1 MPIVRFTDRWLQAAS
16 LTPAEGRAEYT
27 DGLCPGLHLRV
38 TSLGVRTFSVMF
50 RINGKLTRKT
60 LGRFPVVSLANAR
73 SSALDV
79 MRKAQEGIDAREHR
93 SREESTLTY
102 SELVKSYIEKH
113 LKPSARSWKNVQS
126 GLEHARMNRFKQHR
140 VAEIS
145 RRDII
150 AVIDEIV
157 AEGKPQAAINHLR
170 HLKMMFN
177 WAAGRDM
184 IGVNPC
190 DGVKSPGRTTERD
203 RVLSDLE
210 IAAVWRS
217 TFILPAPFGA
227 MYRMFLLTGQRRS
240 EVATMQ
246 WHEIAGTVWTIP
258 REKVKKDRPHAIPL
272 SKTALATLD
281 ALPKHGPE
289 AYVFTTTDGDRP
301 SSNFDKV
308 KQELDRL
315 SRTSGW
321 TIHDI
326 RRTVRTKLAELGV
339 PEIVARKVVNH
350 ETGKVDRIYNRHAY
364 LDEKRKALVKWE
376 QKLISL
382 NGKV

>member
-1 MPIVRFTDRWLQAAS
+1 MPTVRFTNRWLQAAS
-16 LTPAEGRAEYT
+16 LTPAEGRAEYI

-50 RINGKLTRKT
+50 RRNGKLTRKT

-73 SSALDV
+73 LSALDV

-93 SREESTLTY
+93 SRQESTLTY
-102 SELVKSYIEKH
+102 SDLVESYVEKH
-113 LKPSARSWKNVQS
+113 LRPNARSWRNVAS
-126 GLEHARMNRFKQHR
+126 GLRHARMDQFTKRR
-140 VAEIS
+140 VADIS

-150 AVIDEIV
+150 AVIDDIV

-184 IGVNPC
+184 IGTNPC

-203 RVLSDLE
+203 RVLSDHE
-210 IAAVWRS
+210 IVAVWKATS
-217 TFILPAPFGA
+217 KLPAPFGA

-246 WHEIAGTVWTIP
+246 WHEVEGTIWTIP
-258 REKVKKDRPHAIPL
+258 REKVKKDRPHAVPL
-272 SKTALATLD
+272 SKSALTTL
-281 ALPKHGPE
+281 ASLPKYGPE
-289 AYVFTTTDGDRP
+289 AYVFSTTGGNRP
-301 SSNFDKV
+301 SSNFNKV

-315 SRTSGW
+315 SGTGGW

-339 PEIVARKVVNH
+339 SEIVARKVVNH
-350 ETGKVDRIYNRHAY
+350 ETGKVDRIYNRHGY
-364 LDEKRKALVKWE
+364 LDEKRKALAKWE
-376 QKLISL
+376 TRLLSL
-382 NGKV
+382 VSR

>member
-50 RINGKLTRKT
+50 RLNGKLTRKT

-93 SREESTLTY
+93 SREETTLTY
-102 SELVKSYIEKH
+102 GELVDSYVDKH
-113 LKPSARSWKNVQS
+113 LKPNARSWRNVAS
-126 GLEHARMNRFKQHR
+126 GLRHARMNRFTKGR
-140 VAEIS
+140 VAEMK

-184 IGVNPC
+184 IANNPC

-210 IAAVWRS
+210 IAAVWKA
-217 TFILPAPFGA
+217 TADLPAPFGA

-246 WHEIAGTVWTIP
+246 WHEVGGTVWTIP
-258 REKVKKDRPHAIPL
+258 REKVKKDRPHAVPL
-272 SKTALATLD
+272 SKTALTTL
-281 ALPKHGPE
+281 ASLPIYGPE
-289 AYVFTTTDGDRP
+289 AYVFSTTDGDRP
-301 SSNFDKV
+301 SSNFNKV
-308 KQELDRL
+308 KQELDRV
-315 SRTSGW
+315 SGTSGW

-339 PEIVARKVVNH
+339 TEVVARKVVNH

-364 LDEKRKALVKWE
+364 LDEKRKALAMWE
-376 QKLISL
+376 RHLLGLDRSD
-382 NGKV
+382 

>member
-16 LTPAEGRAEYT
+16 LTPAEGRAEYI

-50 RINGKLTRKT
+50 RLNGKLTRIT

-126 GLEHARMNRFKQHR
+126 GLQHARMNRFKQHR

-157 AEGKPQAAINHLR
+157 AEGKTQAAINNLR

-184 IGVNPC
+184 IGTNPC

-203 RVLSDLE
+203 RVLSDRE
-210 IAAVWRS
+210 IAAVWKA
-217 TFILPAPFGA
+217 TLELPAPFGA

-246 WHEIAGTVWTIP
+246 WHEITGTVWTIP
-258 REKVKKDRPHAIPL
+258 REKVKKDRPHAVPL

-281 ALPKHGPE
+281 SLRKYGPE
-289 AYVFTTTDGDRP
+289 AYVFTTTGGDRP

-315 SRTSGW
+315 SGTSGW

-339 PEIVARKVVNH
+339 PEVVARKVVNH

-364 LDEKRKALVKWE
+364 LDEKRKALMKWE
-376 QKLISL
+376 KNLL
-382 NGKV
+382 VLAR